1 MERAERIRSA
11 IERNVKAVT
20 LRPGIGQGT
29 AVTRV
34 RSLGGLKCEI
44 EDGPWKLTADMSEKT
59 GGDNTAPNPGV
70 LGRAALGSCLVICY
84 MTWAARLGVPI
95 TGVDVEVQADYDVRG
110 EYGVADVRAGY
121 LQVRYIVT
129 VESDAPEVDV
139 MRVLDEADAHSSYVD
154 VFKDPGDLRREVHIV
169 AKRS

>member
-1 MERAERIRSA
+1 MERAERIRTA

-20 LRPGIGQGT
+20 IRPGIGQGT

-34 RSLGGLKCEI
+34 RSLDGLKCEI
-44 EDGPWKLTADMSEKT
+44 EEGPWKLTADMSEKT

-70 LGRAALGSCLVICY
+70 LGRGAFGSCLVICY

-95 TGVDVEVQADYDVRG
+95 AGVEVEVQADYDVRG
-110 EYGVADVRAGY
+110 EYAVADVRPGY

-129 VESDAPEVDV
+129 VESDAPEADI
-139 MRVLDEADAHSSYVD
+139 MRVLDEADAHSSYID
-154 VFKDPGDLRREVHIV
+154 VFRDPGDLRREVHIV
-169 AKRS
+169 AQRS